1 MAKATVIFYMV
12 VAKVALWTHDR
23 TKSLTQDSGQFCA
36 ADVDADAGKAK
47 ALIRGWVKEGFV
59 KSVAQLQK
67 ELDKKSAGEG
77 STQKPTV
84 KKPAPKGAKVAKVWV
99 VPETELADLDLK
111 QLNLKIAEMAA
122 DAKLEAPEAFT
133 DEVDAFQ
140 YLTQD
145 A

>member
-47 ALIRGWVKEGFV
+47 ALIQGWVKEGFV

-67 ELDKKSAGEG
+67 ELDKKSAG
-77 STQKPTV
+77 
-84 KKPAPKGAKVAKVWV
+84 KGAKVAKVWV